1 MRSSDHSCR
10 CLPRNPSEDE
20 RTQPLT
26 PQNPA
31 YVIYTSGSKSR
42 KTKNSA
48 GDVSTGLPRS
58 DAKQD
63 CLDEGLQRGSGRPI
77 PPLVSKFQI
86 ATTKAGAKAQ
96 GGLTPDFLALSIDM
110 DEITLRT
117 RL

>member
-1 MRSSDHSCR
+1 MFRLASQGA
-10 CLPRNPSEDE
+10 
-20 RTQPLT
+20 TQ
-26 PQNPA
+26 
-31 YVIYTSGSKSR
+31 SK
-42 KTKNSA
+42 TA
-48 GDVSTGLPRS
+48 
-58 DAKQD
+58 
-63 CLDEGLQRGSGRPI
+63 LDEGLQRGSGRPI